1 LRPQL
6 KRDPLGSETN
16 MRAGTPQRRTISDL
30 AERLLDLHPKTA
42 TQVSLLGFMAG
53 ALHALDRAA
62 QLNYDDARSHPD
74 RKHFA
79 TEFRTTVRAV
89 ARRRARP
96 NAWLAGFYLDSA
108 LMRLS
113 ALNARL
119 NKVLGTED
127 DRLRVVRRI
136 VNNLKH
142 DADAHIGTDW
152 NLRFGDAIGAAK
164 ILSDRL
170 LVAIQ

>member
-1 LRPQL
+1 
-6 KRDPLGSETN
+6 
-16 MRAGTPQRRTISDL
+16 MRAGTPQRRTISSL

-42 TQVSLLGFMAG
+42 AQVSLLGFMAG

-62 QLNYDDARSHPD
+62 QLNYDDARSYPD

-113 ALNARL
+113 ALNTRL
-119 NKVLGTED
+119 NEVLGTED
-127 DRLRVVRRI
+127 DRIRVVRRI

-142 DADAHIGTDW
+142 DPDAHIGTGW